1 MTNPPK
7 YKVGDTIY
15 WYCSEDGRVHNAEV
29 QFVNVAKAGDIYIEV
44 NYEVEV
50 ECNGTIKTFFI
61 DDYDAME
68 NDFSKC

>member
-1 MTNPPK
+1 MTNSPK

-29 QFVNVAKAGDIYIEV
+29 QFVNAAKAGDIYIEV

-50 ECNGTIKTFFI
+50 ECDGITKTLFI
-61 DDYDAME
+61 DDNEAMAS
-68 NDFSKC
+68 DYSKC